1 MCPWTCFWSFV
12 IFVIAVQG
20 CALQKSKGIL
30 LLSNCEIQGVWHM
43 IFMKILRFPSHQRA
57 KVRHQGC
64 SSTFR
69 AQRCTQPFLMI
80 YVYVF
85 LLLFCFYHC
94 CCCYCWVQG
103 ICMSSGKK
111 HHAVKAAV
119 WYTYRLWWT
128 RWAPCMIADTK
139 TYNVLRFIKIYNPWQ
154 SCWNIVLKQGNFIEQ
169 NNSQPFSSLPFKVGV
184 FVVLCR

>member
-1 MCPWTCFWSFV
+1 
-12 IFVIAVQG
+12 
-20 CALQKSKGIL
+20 
-30 LLSNCEIQGVWHM
+30 
-43 IFMKILRFPSHQRA
+43 
-57 KVRHQGC
+57 
-64 SSTFR
+64 
-69 AQRCTQPFLMI
+69 MI

-85 LLLFCFYHC
+85 LLLFCFYRC

-139 TYNVLRFIKIYNPWQ
+139 TYNILRFIKIYNPWQ
-154 SCWNIVLKQGNFIEQ
+154 SCWNIVLKQGNFREQ
-169 NNSQPFSSLPFKVGV
+169 NNSQPFSSLLFKVGV
-184 FVVLCR
+184 LFCAGSSNSSTTLLEGGGEGKAFSFFKLAKSQRGPSGKRVSTNFVPDCSLIYV